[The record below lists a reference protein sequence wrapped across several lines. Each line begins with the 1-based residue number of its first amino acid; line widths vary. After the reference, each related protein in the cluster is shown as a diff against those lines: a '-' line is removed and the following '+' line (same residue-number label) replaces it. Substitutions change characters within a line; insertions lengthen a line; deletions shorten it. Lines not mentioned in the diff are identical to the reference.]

1 MTYKHTQFSYLIL
14 VVTLI
19 VLALFTWAYI
29 TASAEPVSYNSGPN
43 FAMTSIMILIVF
55 LLASFISLQVTIDEK
70 YLSIKFGYGI
80 FKKKFSLDDI
90 LSAKTVKNHR
100 YYGWG
105 IRVWFWPKMW
115 IFNVS
120 GFDAVEIKMKNG
132 KIYRIGSDEP
142 KKLEQAILH
151 AIK

>member
-1 MTYKHTQFSYLIL
+1 MT
-14 VVTLI
+14 
-19 VLALFTWAYI
+19 
-29 TASAEPVSYNSGPN
+29 
-43 FAMTSIMILIVF
+43 LIVF
-55 LLASFISLQVTIDEK
+55 LLASFISLQVRIDEK
-70 YLSIKFGYGI
+70 YISIKFGYGI
-80 FKKKFSLDDI
+80 FNKKFSLDDI

-120 GFDAVEIKMKNG
+120 GFDAVEIKMKND

-142 KKLEQAILH
+142 KKLEQAILK
-151 AIK
+151 AMR

>member
-1 MTYKHTQFSYLIL
+1 MHYKHTQFSYLML

-19 VLALFTWAYI
+19 VLALFAWAYI
-29 TASAEPVSYNSGPN
+29 TASAEPVSYNSGSN
-43 FAMTSIMILIVF
+43 FVMTSIMALIVF
-55 LLASFISLQVTIDEK
+55 LLASFVSLQVTIDEK
-70 YLSIKFGYGI
+70 YLWIKFGYGI

-105 IRVWFWPKMW
+105 IRIRFWPKMW

-120 GFDAVEIKMKNG
+120 GFDAVELKIKNG

-142 KKLEQAILH
+142 KKLEQAILK
-151 AIK
+151 AMR

>member
-1 MTYKHTQFSYLIL
+1 MPYKHTQFSYLML

-19 VLALFTWAYI
+19 VLALFVWAYI

-43 FAMTSIMILIVF
+43 FAMTSIMALIVF
-55 LLASFISLQVTIDEK
+55 LLASFISLQVRIDEK
-70 YLSIKFGYGI
+70 HIAIKFGYGI

-132 KIYRIGSDEP
+132 KTYRIGTDEP
-142 KKLEQAILH
+142 KKLEQAIL
-151 AIK
+151 KMV